1 MPYFVFLWTD
11 IFVHIM
17 VLGMLAYGIRIVRSA
32 SLRSAWAS
40 VARTPSAMCAAVI
53 LLFFLLIGV
62 LDSIHYR
69 PLLPPLASQAE
80 PDAGAGAQSAL
91 VAKEVDDSDGMDVSD
106 GGDAGESPAA
116 TPTSTGN
123 QRVYSP
129 VLRSALDDL
138 LSLTQLPNREKTYS
152 APLAVRQFT
161 KETELI
167 DGQAVRDFPRL
178 NYAGMHLEHESDHIA
193 DIRQRTLKGMA
204 YGLGIAAALAALL
217 TLLHGRRQRSVSAAW
232 RHWWHGL
239 GGLPW
244 RAMWLTLSA
253 LAIVVCTALALSVNY
268 HVLGT
273 DRTGNDVLWQC
284 LKSIRTALVIGTLTT
299 IAMLPP
305 ALGFGIAAGYFKG
318 RIDDVIQYIYTTL
331 TSIPGVL
338 LIAASVMMMQVY
350 IDTHPE
356 LFSTVA
362 ARADLRLFMLCLIL
376 GFTGWAGLCRLLR
389 AETLKLREL
398 EYVQAAR
405 AFGVGNWR
413 IMRRHLLPNVMH
425 IVLITM
431 VLEFSGLVLFEAV
444 LSYLGIGVD
453 PSMHSFGTMIDAA
466 RLEMSRD
473 PMIWWNLLGAF
484 IFLMVLVL
492 SANIFADAVQ
502 AAFDPRTRRFLPRTR
517 TARTGQRLAVR
528 DTTSEPGP

>member
-1 MPYFVFLWTD
+1 MPKFVFLWTD
-11 IFVHIM
+11 IFVLIM
-17 VLGMLAYGIRIVRSA
+17 VLAALIYAARARRSP
-32 SLRSAWAS
+32 SLRSAWGS

-53 LLFFLLIGV
+53 LLVFLVIGV
-62 LDSIHYR
+62 LDSVHYR
-69 PLLPPLASQAE
+69 PLLPAISAQEGNATASTAS
-80 PDAGAGAQSAL
+80 GQS
-91 VAKEVDDSDGMDVSD
+91 
-106 GGDAGESPAA
+106 
-116 TPTSTGN
+116 
-123 QRVYSP
+123 VYSP

-138 LSLTQLPNREKTYS
+138 LSLTQLPNRENTYS

-167 DGQAVRDFPRL
+167 DGKPVRDFPRL
-178 NYAGMHLEHESDHIA
+178 TYAGAHLQHESDHQA
-193 DIRQRTLKGMA
+193 DIIRRSLTGIVYGVISTLV
-204 YGLGIAAALAALL
+204 IALVL
-217 TLLHGRRQRSVSAAW
+217 TLMHRVRQPSLKQAW
-232 RHWWHGL
+232 SWWWHARSGV
-239 GGLPW
+239 PW
-244 RAMWLTLSA
+244 RVMWATLSV
-253 LAIVVCTALALSVNY
+253 LAVLWCVVVALSVNY

-273 DRTGNDVLWQC
+273 DRTGNDVLWQS

-299 IAMLPP
+299 VAMLPP

-318 RIDDVIQYIYTTL
+318 RIDDIIQYIYTTL

-362 ARADLRLFMLCLIL
+362 SRADLRLFMLCLIL

-398 EYVQAAR
+398 DYVQAAR
-405 AFGVGNWR
+405 AFGVGHWR

-425 IVLITM
+425 IVLITL
-431 VLEFSGLVLFEAV
+431 VLEFSGLVLYEAV

-453 PSMHSFGTMIDAA
+453 PSMNSFGTMIDAA

-473 PMIWWNLLGAF
+473 PMIWWNLAGAF
-484 IFLMVLVL
+484 VFLLVLVL
-492 SANIFADAVQ
+492 SANVFADAVQ
-502 AAFDPRTRRFLPRTR
+502 VAFDPRTRRFSPRKLTVALPRAGR
-517 TARTGQRLAVR
+517 S
-528 DTTSEPGP
+528 DTQKGTP

>member
-11 IFVHIM
+11 IFVHLM
-17 VLGMLAYGIRIVRSA
+17 VLTLLVYGFRITRRA

-40 VARTPSAMCAAVI
+40 VARTPSAMCAAVV

-69 PLLPPLASQAE
+69 PLLPPLTASQGVAASQQASQQDLGTDE
-80 PDAGAGAQSAL
+80 NIDLPDDASA
-91 VAKEVDDSDGMDVSD
+91 D
-106 GGDAGESPAA
+106 ESAA
-116 TPTSTGN
+116 SSPM
-123 QRVYSP
+123 RVYSP

-167 DGQAVRDFPRL
+167 DGQTVRNFPRL
-178 NYAGMHLEHESDHIA
+178 KYAGMHLEDEGKHLS
-193 DIRQRTLKGMA
+193 DIRQRALKGLA
-204 YGLGIAAALAALL
+204 YGLVIAALL
-217 TLLHGRRQRSVSAAW
+217 AVLLTLSQRRRQDSMYEACAW
-232 RHWWHGL
+232 WWYGR
-239 GGLPW
+239 GGVPW
-244 RAMWLTLSA
+244 RAIWLTLSV
-253 LAIVVCTALALSVNY
+253 LAIVVCMALTLSVNY

-299 IAMLPP
+299 VAMLPP

-318 RIDDVIQYIYTTL
+318 RVDDVIQYIYTTL

-502 AAFDPRTRRFLPRTR
+502 AAFDPRTRRFLPRVR
-517 TARTGQRLAVR
+517 PARSAKPPLKQAVTKESR
-528 DTTSEPGP
+528 

>member
-1 MPYFVFLWTD
+1 MPYFIFLWTD
-11 IFVHIM
+11 VFVLLM
-17 VLGMLAYGIRIVRSA
+17 VLLMLAYGVRIARSV
-32 SLRSAWAS
+32 SLRAAWGS

-69 PLLPPLASQAE
+69 PLLPVLDTTATASQQ
-80 PDAGAGAQSAL
+80 P
-91 VAKEVDDSDGMDVSD
+91 
-106 GGDAGESPAA
+106 
-116 TPTSTGN
+116 
-123 QRVYSP
+123 VYSP
-129 VLRSALDDL
+129 ILRSALDDL
-138 LSLTQLPNREKTYS
+138 LSLTQLPNRENTYS
-152 APLAVRQFT
+152 APLAIRQFT
-161 KETELI
+161 KETDLI

-178 NYAGMHLEHESDHIA
+178 KYAGVHLAQESDHHS
-193 DIRQRTLKGMA
+193 DIRQRSLTGLM
-204 YGLGIAAALAALL
+204 YGLGIAILASGML
-217 TLLHGRRQRSVSAAW
+217 TLAHWRKQRPLAQAW
-232 RHWWHGL
+232 RWWWQAQ
-239 GGLPW
+239 GGVPW
-244 RAMWLTLSA
+244 RAVWLTFGA
-253 LAIVVCTALALSVNY
+253 LAVVLCVALTLSVNY

-299 IAMLPP
+299 FAMLPP

-318 RIDDVIQYIYTTL
+318 RVDDVIQYIYTTL

-356 LFSTVA
+356 LFTTVA

-376 GFTGWAGLCRLLR
+376 GLTGWAGLCRLLR
-389 AETLKLREL
+389 AESLKLREL

-405 AFGVGNWR
+405 AFGVGHWR
-413 IMRRHLLPNVMH
+413 IMRRHLLPNLMH

-484 IFLMVLVL
+484 VFLMVLVL

-502 AAFDPRTRRFLPRTR
+502 TAFDPRTRRFLPRLR
-517 TARTGQRLAVR
+517 AALP
-528 DTTSEPGP
+528 DTKRAENGVGRGSGS